1 MSASLRWCSQPT
13 RGLHGALRIP
23 GDKSI
28 SHRAI
33 MLAALAEGVS
43 SIDGFLEG
51 EDTRATARAFSR
63 MGVQIEAPSSG
74 AARRARCRPARF
86 DGCGWPH
93 RLRQCR
99 HRHAPVDR
107 TARRT
112 GIRYQS

>member
-23 GDKSI
+23 GDKSFA
-28 SHRAI
+28 SLI

-63 MGVQIEAPSSG
+63 MGVQIEAPSS
-74 AARRARCRPARF
+74 ARRVVHSIRPARLE
-86 DGCGWPH
+86 GE
-93 RLRQCR
+93 RM
-99 HRHAPVDR
+99 APSI
-107 TARRT
+107 AAMPAPACAC
-112 GIRYQS
+112 